1 MLRRTL
7 LAAAALAPLA
17 TPARAADPE
26 AVAPIQALNTALL
39 NAMRA
44 GKSQPFPTRFATL
57 APVVERAFD
66 IPATLQSAVGPRW
79 SSIPAPQQ
87 AQLLDVFRKFTVARY
102 VDNFDEFNGEKL
114 EVLGDSRSVGTDQ
127 VVATRIVPSNGEPVR
142 IDYVMRRSASG
153 WRAVDVLLNAS
164 ISQVA
169 VQRSDFRALIAS
181 GDASA
186 LIQNLQRK
194 VAELSGGTMS

>member
-7 LAAAALAPLA
+7 LAAAALAPIA
-17 TPARAADPE
+17 APARAADPD

-39 NAMRA
+39 NAMRT
-44 GKSQPFPTRFATL
+44 GKSQPFPARFATL
-57 APVVERAFD
+57 APVVDRAFD

-79 SSIPAPQQ
+79 SSIPAAQQ

-114 EVLGDSRSVGTDQ
+114 EVLPDSRNVGADQ

-142 IDYVMRRSASG
+142 IDYVMRRGANG

-169 VQRSDFRALIAS
+169 VQRSDFRALIGS
-181 GDASA
+181 GDASG